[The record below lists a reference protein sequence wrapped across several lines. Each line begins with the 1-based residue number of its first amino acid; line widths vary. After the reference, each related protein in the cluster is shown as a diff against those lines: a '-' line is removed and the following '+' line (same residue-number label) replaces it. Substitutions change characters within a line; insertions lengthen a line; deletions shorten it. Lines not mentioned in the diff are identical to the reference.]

1 MFKFALKN
9 MAIKKAKII
18 LIIISIV
25 ISACVGILAYNI
37 SEQVDSGFKSTAAYY
52 DMIIGPSGS
61 STQLAMNTMFF
72 TEKPLGTISYEYVE
86 NLKKDPRVNKVVP
99 FTMGDSYNGAKIVGT
114 TPDFLEGKEVKK
126 GVLYEEKF
134 ECVIGSAVAEKYGLD
149 IGSTLVTS
157 HGLAEGGHAH
167 EGNPLTVVGILSKT
181 KTAYDNVIFTPCE
194 TVWATHDHGEEGEE
208 THEDEDAHDEDT
220 ANEDENTESGHTED
234 EHHEDT
240 DEHGNTSEDTNH
252 EEGEENHE
260 DHGEVCAILV
270 KSKSFNAYSQLSAE
284 YGENS
289 KLLVINPSEVLR
301 EVLENV
307 DMSTQIVYI
316 LCLIILIMNIFII
329 SVITLLNMYDSK
341 KEIALMRLIG
351 IGMNKINL
359 VYIIQN
365 SIIGFISTILAF
377 VFSRICLMLMGGY
390 VASMGIVLDVAK
402 IYPLEIAIMAVVFV
416 ISVLPTVIC
425 TLNMSKKDGINE

>member
-1 MFKFALKN
+1 MFKFAFKN
-9 MAIKKAKII
+9 MAIKKAKIV
-18 LIIISIV
+18 LIVISIV

-37 SEQVDSGFKSTAAYY
+37 SEQVDSGFKTTAAYY

-72 TEKPLGTISYEYVE
+72 TDKPLGTISYEYVE
-86 NLKKDPRVNKVVP
+86 QLQKDTRVNKVVP

-114 TPDFLEGKEVKK
+114 TADFLEGKEIDE
-126 GVLYEEKF
+126 GEMYTEKF
-134 ECVIGSAVAEKYGLD
+134 QCVVGSAVAEKYGLSL
-149 IGSTLVTS
+149 GSTLVTS
-157 HGLAEGGHAH
+157 HGLTEGGHAH
-167 EGNPLTVVGILSKT
+167 EGNPLTVVGILAET

-194 TVWATHDHGEEGEE
+194 TVWATHDHGDEESEEAGHTEEHEEEGPQE
-208 THEDEDAHDEDT
+208 HAHTDEDT
-220 ANEDENTESGHTED
+220 HS
-234 EHHEDT
+234 HEQSADI
-240 DEHGNTSEDTNH
+240 H
-252 EEGEENHE
+252 EE
-260 DHGEVCAILV
+260 HGEVCAILV

-316 LCLIILIMNIFII
+316 LCIIILIMNIFII

-351 IGMNKINL
+351 IGMNKINF

-365 SIIGFISTILAF
+365 GIIGFISTVFAF
-377 VFSRICLMLMGGY
+377 ICSRLCLILMGGY
-390 VASMGIVLDVAK
+390 VASMGIVLDTEK

-416 ISVLPTVIC
+416 ISVLPTVVC

>member
-1 MFKFALKN
+1 MFKFAFKN

-18 LIIISIV
+18 LVVISIV
-25 ISACVGILAYNI
+25 ISACVGLLAYNVAQ
-37 SEQVDSGFKSTAAYY
+37 QVDSGFKTTAGYY

-86 NLKKDPRVNKVVP
+86 NLEKDMRVNKVVP
-99 FTMGDSYNGAKIVGT
+99 FTMGDSYNAAKIVGT
-114 TPDFLEGKEVKK
+114 TADFLEGKTVAQ
-126 GVLYEEKF
+126 GDMFSEKF
-134 ECVIGSAVAEKYGLD
+134 QCVVGAGVAEKYSLTV
-149 IGSTLVTS
+149 GSQLITS
-157 HGLAEGGHAH
+157 HGLTGEGHAH
-167 EGNPLTVVGILSKT
+167 ENNPLAVVGILKET
-181 KTAYDNVIFTPCE
+181 KTAYDNVIFTPIE
-194 TVWATHDHGEEGEE
+194 TVWATH
-208 THEDEDAHDEDT
+208 
-220 ANEDENTESGHTED
+220 
-234 EHHEDT
+234 
-240 DEHGNTSEDTNH
+240 NH
-252 EEGEENHE
+252 SEENHDE
-260 DHGEVCAILV
+260 HEEKNHEHHGDVCAILV

-307 DMSTQIVYI
+307 DMSTTIVYI
-316 LCLIILIMNIFII
+316 LCIIILIMNIFII

-365 SIIGFISTILAF
+365 GIIGLISTILAF
-377 VFSRICLMLMGGY
+377 AASRLCLVLMGGY
-390 VASMGIVLDVAK
+390 VSSMGIVLDVAK
-402 IYPLEIAIMAVVFV
+402 IYPVELMIMAVVFV

-425 TLNMSKKDGINE
+425 TVNMSKKDGISQ

>member
-1 MFKFALKN
+1 MFKFAFKN

-18 LIIISIV
+18 LVVISIV
-25 ISACVGILAYNI
+25 ISACVGLLAYNVAQ
-37 SEQVDSGFKSTAAYY
+37 QVDSGFKTTAGYY

-86 NLKKDPRVNKVVP
+86 KLEKDMRVNKVVP
-99 FTMGDSYNGAKIVGT
+99 FTMGDSYNAAKIVGT
-114 TPDFLEGKEVKK
+114 THDFLEGKTVAE
-126 GVLYEEKF
+126 GEMFNEKF
-134 ECVIGSAVAEKYGLD
+134 QCVVGAAVAEKYTLTV
-149 IGSTLVTS
+149 GSQLITS
-157 HGLAEGGHAH
+157 HGLTGEGHAH
-167 EGNPLTVVGILSKT
+167 ESNPLTVVGILKET
-181 KTAYDNVIFTPCE
+181 KTAYDNVIFTPLE
-194 TVWATHDHGEEGEE
+194 TVWATHEHSEEN
-208 THEDEDAHDEDT
+208 HDE
-220 ANEDENTESGHTED
+220 
-234 EHHEDT
+234 HE
-240 DEHGNTSEDTNH
+240 
-252 EEGEENHE
+252 EENHE
-260 DHGEVCAILV
+260 HHGDVCAILV

-307 DMSTQIVYI
+307 DMSTTIVYI
-316 LCLIILIMNIFII
+316 LCIIILIMNIFII

-365 SIIGFISTILAF
+365 GIIGLISTILAF
-377 VFSRICLMLMGGY
+377 AASRLCLVLMGGY
-390 VASMGIVLDVAK
+390 VSSMGIVLDTAK
-402 IYPLEIAIMAVVFV
+402 IYPVELMIMAVVFV

-425 TLNMSKKDGINE
+425 TVNMSKKDGVSQ

>member
-1 MFKFALKN
+1 MFKFAFKN
-9 MAIKKAKII
+9 MAIKKAKIV
-18 LIIISIV
+18 LIVISIV

-37 SEQVDSGFKSTAAYY
+37 SEQVDSGFKITAAYY

-72 TEKPLGTISYEYVE
+72 TDKPLGTISYEYVE
-86 NLKKDPRVNKVVP
+86 KLQKDTRVNKVVP

-114 TPDFLEGKEVKK
+114 TADFLEDKEIDE
-126 GVLYEEKF
+126 GEMYTEKF
-134 ECVIGSAVAEKYGLD
+134 QCVIGSAVAEKYGLTL
-149 IGSTLVTS
+149 GSTLITS
-157 HGLAEGGHAH
+157 HGLTEGGHAH
-167 EGNPLTVVGILSKT
+167 EGNPLTVVGILAAT

-194 TVWATHDHGEEGEE
+194 TVWATHDHSDEESEEAQHTEAHEEEE
-208 THEDEDAHDEDT
+208 TQEHTHTSEDAHSHQESPDT
-220 ANEDENTESGHTED
+220 
-234 EHHEDT
+234 
-240 DEHGNTSEDTNH
+240 H
-252 EEGEENHE
+252 EE
-260 DHGEVCAILV
+260 HGEVCAILV
-270 KSKSFNAYSQLSAE
+270 KSKSFNAYSQISAE

-316 LCLIILIMNIFII
+316 LCIIILIMNIFII

-351 IGMNKINL
+351 IGMNKINF

-365 SIIGFISTILAF
+365 GIIGFISTILAF
-377 VFSRICLMLMGGY
+377 ICSRLCLMLMGGY
-390 VASMGIVLDVAK
+390 VASMGIVLDKAK

-416 ISVLPTVIC
+416 ISVLPTVVC

>member
-1 MFKFALKN
+1 MFKFAFKN
-9 MAIKKAKII
+9 MAIKKAKIV
-18 LIIISIV
+18 LVVISVV
-25 ISACVGILAYNI
+25 ISACVGLLAYNVAQ
-37 SEQVDSGFKSTAAYY
+37 QVDSGFKTTAGYY

-86 NLKKDPRVNKVVP
+86 KLQKDMRVNKVVP
-99 FTMGDSYNGAKIVGT
+99 FTMGDSYNAAKIVGT
-114 TPDFLEGKEVKK
+114 TPDFLEGKSIDE
-126 GVLYEEKF
+126 GEMFAEKF
-134 ECVIGSAVAEKYGLD
+134 QCVVGSAVAEKYSLS
-149 IGSTLVTS
+149 IGSELITS
-157 HGLAEGGHAH
+157 HGLTGEGHAH
-167 EGNPLTVVGILSKT
+167 ESTPLKVVGILRET
-181 KTAYDNVIFTPCE
+181 KTAYDNVIFTPIE
-194 TVWATHDHGEEGEE
+194 TVWATH
-208 THEDEDAHDEDT
+208 
-220 ANEDENTESGHTED
+220 
-234 EHHEDT
+234 
-240 DEHGNTSEDTNH
+240 NH
-252 EEGEENHE
+252 SEENHDE
-260 DHGEVCAILV
+260 HEEKNHEHHGDVCAILV

-307 DMSTQIVYI
+307 DMSTTIVYI
-316 LCLIILIMNIFII
+316 LCIIILVMNIFII

-365 SIIGFISTILAF
+365 GIIGLISTVLAF
-377 VFSRICLMLMGGY
+377 AASRLCLVLMGSY
-390 VASMGIVLDVAK
+390 VASMGIVLDTAK
-402 IYPLEIAIMAVVFV
+402 IYPLELIIMAVVFV

-425 TLNMSKKDGINE
+425 TVNMSKKDGVSQ

>member
-18 LIIISIV
+18 LVVISVV
-25 ISACVGILAYNI
+25 ISACVGLLAYNVAQ
-37 SEQVDSGFKSTAAYY
+37 QVDSGFKTTAGYY

-86 NLKKDPRVNKVVP
+86 KLQKDMRVNKVVP
-99 FTMGDSYNGAKIVGT
+99 FTMGDSYNAAKIVGT
-114 TPDFLEGKEVKK
+114 TPDFLEGKAVAE
-126 GVLYEEKF
+126 GEMFNQKF
-134 ECVIGSAVAEKYGLD
+134 QCVVGAAVAEKYTLTV
-149 IGSTLVTS
+149 GSQLITS
-157 HGLAEGGHAH
+157 HGLTGEGHAH
-167 EGNPLTVVGILSKT
+167 ESNPLTVVGILKET
-181 KTAYDNVIFTPCE
+181 KTAYDNVIFTPLE
-194 TVWATHDHGEEGEE
+194 TVWATHEHSEEN
-208 THEDEDAHDEDT
+208 HDE
-220 ANEDENTESGHTED
+220 
-234 EHHEDT
+234 HE
-240 DEHGNTSEDTNH
+240 
-252 EEGEENHE
+252 EENHE
-260 DHGEVCAILV
+260 HHGDVCAILV
-270 KSKSFNAYSQLSAE
+270 KSKSFNAYSQLTAE

-307 DMSTQIVYI
+307 DMSTTIVYI
-316 LCLIILIMNIFII
+316 LCIIILIMNIFII

-365 SIIGFISTILAF
+365 GIIGLISTILAF
-377 VFSRICLMLMGGY
+377 VASRLCLVLMGGY
-390 VASMGIVLDVAK
+390 VSSMGIVLDTAK
-402 IYPLEIAIMAVVFV
+402 IYPVELMIMAVVFV

-425 TLNMSKKDGINE
+425 TVNMSKKDGVSQ

>member
-1 MFKFALKN
+1 MFKFAFKN

-18 LIIISIV
+18 LVVISIV
-25 ISACVGILAYNI
+25 ISACVGLLAYNVAQ
-37 SEQVDSGFKSTAAYY
+37 QVDSGFKTTAGYY

-72 TEKPLGTISYEYVE
+72 TEKPLGTISYDYVE
-86 NLKKDPRVNKVVP
+86 KLEKDMRVNKVVP
-99 FTMGDSYNGAKIVGT
+99 FTMGDSYNAAKIVGT
-114 TPDFLEGKEVKK
+114 TADFLDGKDIKD
-126 GVLYEEKF
+126 GTMFTEKF
-134 ECVIGSAVAEKYGLD
+134 QCVIGAAVAEKYSLTV
-149 IGSTLVTS
+149 GSQLITS
-157 HGLAEGGHAH
+157 HGLTGEGHAH
-167 EGNPLTVVGILSKT
+167 ESNPLAVVGILKET
-181 KTAYDNVIFTPCE
+181 KTAYDNVIFTPIE
-194 TVWATHDHGEEGEE
+194 TVWATH
-208 THEDEDAHDEDT
+208 
-220 ANEDENTESGHTED
+220 
-234 EHHEDT
+234 
-240 DEHGNTSEDTNH
+240 NH
-252 EEGEENHE
+252 SEENHDE
-260 DHGEVCAILV
+260 HEEKNHEHHGDVCAILV

-307 DMSTQIVYI
+307 DMSTTIVYI
-316 LCLIILIMNIFII
+316 LCIIILIMNIFII

-365 SIIGFISTILAF
+365 GIIGLISTILAF
-377 VFSRICLMLMGGY
+377 AASRLCLVLMGGY
-390 VASMGIVLDVAK
+390 VSSMGIVLDTAK
-402 IYPLEIAIMAVVFV
+402 IYPVELMIMAVVFV

-425 TLNMSKKDGINE
+425 TVNMSKKDGVSQ

>member
-1 MFKFALKN
+1 MFKFAFKN
-9 MAIKKAKII
+9 MAIKKAKIA
-18 LIIISIV
+18 LVVISIV
-25 ISACVGILAYNI
+25 ISACVGLLAYNVAQ
-37 SEQVDSGFKSTAAYY
+37 QVDSGFKTTAGYY

-86 NLKKDPRVNKVVP
+86 KLQKDMRVNKVVP
-99 FTMGDSYNGAKIVGT
+99 FTMGDSYNAAKIVGT
-114 TPDFLEGKEVKK
+114 TPDFLEGKAIAE
-126 GVLYEEKF
+126 GEMFAEKF
-134 ECVIGSAVAEKYGLD
+134 QCVVGAAVAEKYSLS
-149 IGSTLVTS
+149 IGSELITS
-157 HGLAEGGHAH
+157 HGLTGEGHAH
-167 EGNPLTVVGILSKT
+167 ESTPLKVVGILKET
-181 KTAYDNVIFTPCE
+181 KTAYDNVIFTPLE
-194 TVWATHDHGEEGEE
+194 TVWATHDHSEE
-208 THEDEDAHDEDT
+208 DHDE
-220 ANEDENTESGHTED
+220 
-234 EHHEDT
+234 HE
-240 DEHGNTSEDTNH
+240 
-252 EEGEENHE
+252 EENHE
-260 DHGEVCAILV
+260 HHGDICAILV

-307 DMSTQIVYI
+307 DMSTTIVYI
-316 LCLIILIMNIFII
+316 LCIIILIMNIFII

-365 SIIGFISTILAF
+365 GIIGLISTILAF
-377 VFSRICLMLMGGY
+377 AFSRLCLVLMGGY
-390 VASMGIVLDVAK
+390 VASMGIVLDTAK
-402 IYPLEIAIMAVVFV
+402 IYPIELMIMAVVFV

-425 TLNMSKKDGINE
+425 TVNMSKKDGISQ

>member
-9 MAIKKAKII
+9 MAIKKVKIA
-18 LIIISIV
+18 LIVISIV

-37 SEQVDSGFKSTAAYY
+37 SEQVDSGFKTTAGYY

-72 TEKPLGTISYEYVE
+72 TDSPLGTISYEYVE
-86 NLKKDPRVNKVVP
+86 KLQSDERVNKVVP

-114 TPDFLEGKEVKK
+114 TPDFLEGKSITDGEMFDAA
-126 GVLYEEKF
+126 F
-134 ECVIGSAVAEKYGLD
+134 ECVIGSAVAKKYNLEL
-149 IGSTLVTS
+149 GSSLITS
-157 HGLAEGGHAH
+157 HGLSESGYAH
-167 EGNPLTVVGILSKT
+167 EGNPLIVVGILEET
-181 KTAYDNVIFTPCE
+181 KTAYDNVIFTPIE
-194 TVWATHDHGEEGEE
+194 TVWQTHDHGDEES
-208 THEDEDAHDEDT
+208 EDA
-220 ANEDENTESGHTED
+220 ALDENTED
-234 EHHEDT
+234 EQSDSHDAHSEE
-240 DEHGNTSEDTNH
+240 EHNH
-252 EEGEENHE
+252 AEGS
-260 DHGEVCAILV
+260 VCAILV
-270 KSKSFNAYSQLSAE
+270 KSKSFNNYNALSSEYSE
-284 YGENS
+284 DS

-316 LCLIILIMNIFII
+316 LCVIILVMNIFII

-365 SIIGFISTILAF
+365 GIIGLISTLLAF
-377 VFSRICLMLMGGY
+377 AASRLCLVLMGEY
-390 VASMGIVLDVAK
+390 VSSMGIVLDCAK
-402 IYPLEIAIMAVVFV
+402 IYPLELVIMAVVFV
-416 ISVLPTVIC
+416 ISVIPTVIC
-425 TLNMSKKDGINE
+425 TVSMSKKDGMSE

>member
-1 MFKFALKN
+1 MFKFAFKN

-18 LIIISIV
+18 LVVISIV
-25 ISACVGILAYNI
+25 ISACVGLLAYNVAQ
-37 SEQVDSGFKSTAAYY
+37 QVDSGFKTTAGYY

-86 NLKKDPRVNKVVP
+86 KLEKDMRVNKVVP
-99 FTMGDSYNGAKIVGT
+99 FTMGDSYNAAKIVGT
-114 TPDFLEGKEVKK
+114 TADFLEGKTLAE
-126 GVLYEEKF
+126 GEMFAEKF
-134 ECVIGSAVAEKYGLD
+134 QCVVGAAVAEKYSLT
-149 IGSTLVTS
+149 IGSELITS
-157 HGLAEGGHAH
+157 HGLTGEGHAH
-167 EGNPLTVVGILSKT
+167 ESNPLAVVGILKET
-181 KTAYDNVIFTPCE
+181 KTAYDNVIFTPIE
-194 TVWATHDHGEEGEE
+194 TVWATH
-208 THEDEDAHDEDT
+208 
-220 ANEDENTESGHTED
+220 
-234 EHHEDT
+234 
-240 DEHGNTSEDTNH
+240 NH
-252 EEGEENHE
+252 SEENHDE
-260 DHGEVCAILV
+260 HEEKNHEHHGDVCAILV

-307 DMSTQIVYI
+307 DMSTTIVYI
-316 LCLIILIMNIFII
+316 LCIIILIMNIFII

-365 SIIGFISTILAF
+365 GIIGLISTILAF
-377 VFSRICLMLMGGY
+377 AASRLCLVLMGGY
-390 VASMGIVLDVAK
+390 VSSMGIVLDTAK
-402 IYPLEIAIMAVVFV
+402 IYPVELVIMAVVFV

-425 TLNMSKKDGINE
+425 TVNMSKKDGISQ

>member
-1 MFKFALKN
+1 MFKFAFKN
-9 MAIKKAKII
+9 MAIKKAKIA
-18 LIIISIV
+18 LVVISIV
-25 ISACVGILAYNI
+25 ISACVGLLAYNVAQ
-37 SEQVDSGFKSTAAYY
+37 QVDSGFKTTAGYY

-86 NLKKDPRVNKVVP
+86 KLQKDMRVNKVVP
-99 FTMGDSYNGAKIVGT
+99 FTMGDSYNAAKIVGT
-114 TPDFLEGKEVKK
+114 TPDFLEGKA
-126 GVLYEEKF
+126 LYEGEMF
-134 ECVIGSAVAEKYGLD
+134 SEEFQCVVGAAVAEKYSLSM
-149 IGSTLVTS
+149 GSELITS
-157 HGLAEGGHAH
+157 HGLTGEGHAH
-167 EGNPLTVVGILSKT
+167 ESTPLKVVGILKKT
-181 KTAYDNVIFTPCE
+181 KTAYDNVIFTPLE
-194 TVWATHDHGEEGEE
+194 TVWATHNHDEEELEEE
-208 THEDEDAHDEDT
+208 THE
-220 ANEDENTESGHTED
+220 
-234 EHHEDT
+234 HHGD
-240 DEHGNTSEDTNH
+240 
-252 EEGEENHE
+252 
-260 DHGEVCAILV
+260 VCAILV

-307 DMSTQIVYI
+307 DMSTTIVYI
-316 LCLIILIMNIFII
+316 LCIIILIMNIFII

-365 SIIGFISTILAF
+365 GIIGLISTILSFAL
-377 VFSRICLMLMGGY
+377 SRLCLVLMGGY
-390 VASMGIVLDVAK
+390 VASMGIVLDTAK
-402 IYPLEIAIMAVVFV
+402 IYPVELMIMAVVFV

-425 TLNMSKKDGINE
+425 TVNMSKKDGISQ

>member
-1 MFKFALKN
+1 MFKFAFKN
-9 MAIKKAKII
+9 MAIKKAKIV
-18 LIIISIV
+18 LVVISIV
-25 ISACVGILAYNI
+25 ISACVGLLAYNVAQ
-37 SEQVDSGFKSTAAYY
+37 QVDSGFKTTAGYY

-86 NLKKDPRVNKVVP
+86 KLQKDMRVNKVVP
-99 FTMGDSYNGAKIVGT
+99 FTMGDSYNAAKIVGT
-114 TPDFLEGKEVKK
+114 TPDFLEGKTVAE
-126 GVLYEEKF
+126 GEIFAQKF
-134 ECVIGSAVAEKYGLD
+134 QCVVGAAVAEKYSLSID
-149 IGSTLVTS
+149 SELITS
-157 HGLAEGGHAH
+157 HGLTGEGHAH
-167 EGNPLTVVGILSKT
+167 ESNPLTVVGILKET
-181 KTAYDNVIFTPCE
+181 KTAYDNVIFTPLE
-194 TVWATHDHGEEGEE
+194 TVWATHDHSEEE
-208 THEDEDAHDEDT
+208 HDE
-220 ANEDENTESGHTED
+220 
-234 EHHEDT
+234 HE
-240 DEHGNTSEDTNH
+240 
-252 EEGEENHE
+252 EENHE
-260 DHGEVCAILV
+260 HHGDVCAILV

-307 DMSTQIVYI
+307 DMSTTIVYI
-316 LCLIILIMNIFII
+316 LCIIILIMNIFII

-365 SIIGFISTILAF
+365 GIIGLISTILAF
-377 VFSRICLMLMGGY
+377 ACSRLCLVLMGGY
-390 VASMGIVLDVAK
+390 VASMGIVLDTAK
-402 IYPLEIAIMAVVFV
+402 IYPVELIIMAVVFV

-425 TLNMSKKDGINE
+425 TVNMSKKDGISQ

>member
-1 MFKFALKN
+1 MFKFSFKN

-18 LIIISIV
+18 LIVISIV

-37 SEQVDSGFKSTAAYY
+37 SEQVDSGFKTTAAYY

-72 TEKPLGTISYEYVE
+72 TDKPLGTISYEYVE
-86 NLKKDPRVNKVVP
+86 KLQKDTRVNKVVP

-114 TPDFLEGKEVKK
+114 TADFLEGKEIDE
-126 GVLYEEKF
+126 GEMYSEKF
-134 ECVIGSAVAEKYGLD
+134 QCVIGSAVAEKYGLPL
-149 IGSTLVTS
+149 GSTLVTS
-157 HGLAEGGHAH
+157 HGLTEGGHAH
-167 EGNPLTVVGILSKT
+167 EGNPLTVVGILSET

-194 TVWATHDHGEEGEE
+194 TVWATHEHSDDESEEAHADEQKE
-208 THEDEDAHDEDT
+208 TTDEHSHASEDAHAHE
-220 ANEDENTESGHTED
+220 ETED
-234 EHHEDT
+234 AREEHA
-240 DEHGNTSEDTNH
+240 
-252 EEGEENHE
+252 
-260 DHGEVCAILV
+260 EVCAILV

-316 LCLIILIMNIFII
+316 LCIIILIMNIFII

-365 SIIGFISTILAF
+365 GIIGFISTILAF
-377 VFSRICLMLMGGY
+377 ICSRLCLMLMGGY
-390 VASMGIVLDVAK
+390 VASMGIVLDTAK

-416 ISVLPTVIC
+416 ISVLPTVVC
-425 TLNMSKKDGINE
+425 TLNMSKRDGINE

>member
-1 MFKFALKN
+1 MFKFAFKN
-9 MAIKKAKII
+9 MAIKKAKIV
-18 LIIISIV
+18 LIVISIV

-37 SEQVDSGFKSTAAYY
+37 SEQVDSGFKTTAAYY

-72 TEKPLGTISYEYVE
+72 TDKPLGTISYEYVE
-86 NLKKDPRVNKVVP
+86 QLQKDTRVNKVVP

-114 TPDFLEGKEVKK
+114 TADFLEGKELRE
-126 GVLYEEKF
+126 GEMYSDKF
-134 ECVIGSAVAEKYGLD
+134 QCVIGSAVAEKYGLSL
-149 IGSTLVTS
+149 GSTLVTS
-157 HGLAEGGHAH
+157 HGLTEGGHAH
-167 EGNPLTVVGILSKT
+167 EGNPLTVVGILAAT

-194 TVWATHDHGEEGEE
+194 TVWATHDHSEEESEEAEHIE
-208 THEDEDAHDEDT
+208 THEEEET
-220 ANEDENTESGHTED
+220 QEHT
-234 EHHEDT
+234 H
-240 DEHGNTSEDTNH
+240 TSEDSHSHQESPDTH
-252 EEGEENHE
+252 EE
-260 DHGEVCAILV
+260 HGEVCAILV
-270 KSKSFNAYSQLSAE
+270 KSKSFNAYSQISAE

-316 LCLIILIMNIFII
+316 LCIIILIMNIFII

-351 IGMNKINL
+351 IGMKKINF

-365 SIIGFISTILAF
+365 GIIGFISTILAF
-377 VFSRICLMLMGGY
+377 ICSRLCLMLMGGY
-390 VASMGIVLDVAK
+390 VASMGIVLDTAK

-416 ISVLPTVIC
+416 ISVLPTVVC
-425 TLNMSKKDGINE
+425 TVNMSKKDGISE